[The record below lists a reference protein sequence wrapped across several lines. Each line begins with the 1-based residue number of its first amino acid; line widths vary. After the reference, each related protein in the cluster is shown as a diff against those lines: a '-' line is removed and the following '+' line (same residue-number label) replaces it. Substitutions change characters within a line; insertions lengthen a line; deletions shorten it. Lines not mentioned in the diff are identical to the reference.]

1 MANRK
6 PLSKKMRFE
15 VFKRDKFTCQYCG
28 RTAPDVILEVDHIK
42 PVAEG
47 GTNDLINLVTSCK
60 DCNRGKGKRELSDDS
75 AVKVQ
80 QEQLKEL
87 AKKSEQLEMMLKWK
101 DELLSL
107 GDREASAICDY
118 INETYRL
125 IVGEGGKNQIRIWL
139 KKYSVEELITA
150 TDDAFAR
157 ERFDPVRAFNL
168 IPKCAYYNKNPIRW
182 DIRQVL
188 YLRKILLNRINN
200 VSKPV
205 AYALIERALY
215 QESVPFEDVKTICC
229 TCRTWTE
236 FKERIGECFT
246 DETDQ

>member
-6 PLSKKMRFE
+6 PISKKMRFE

-42 PVAEG
+42 PVAKG

-87 AKKSEQLEMMLKWK
+87 AKKSEQLEMMVKWK
-101 DELLSL
+101 DELLEL
-107 GDREASAICDY
+107 GDREVDFIASY
-118 INETYRL
+118 ISDTYG
-125 IVGEGGKNQIRIWL
+125 VDVSDHGKSNIRIWL
-139 KKYSVEELITA
+139 KKYSADELVSAI
-150 TDDAFAR
+150 DSAFSKGYEA
-157 ERFDPVRAFNL
+157 EKAFCE
-168 IPKCAYYNKNPIRW
+168 IPKCAYYNKHPIRW

-188 YLRKILLNRINN
+188 YLRKILLNRIRN
-200 VSKPV
+200 VSYPV

-236 FKERIGECFT
+236 FKERIGEYFT

>member
-87 AKKSEQLEMMLKWK
+87 AKKSEQLEMMIKWK
-101 DELLSL
+101 DELLAL
-107 GDREASAICDY
+107 GDREVDVICDY
-118 INETYRL
+118 INETYSCT
-125 IVGEGGKNQIRIWL
+125 VHESGKKQIKIWL
-139 KKYSVEELITA
+139 KKYSVEELISA
-150 TDDAFAR
+150 VDDAFTR
-157 ERFDPVRAFNL
+157 ERFEPNKAFDM
-168 IPKCAYYNKNPIRW
+168 IPKCAYYNKNPLQW
-182 DIRQVL
+182 DVKQVL
-188 YLRKILLNRINN
+188 YLRRILINRLSYIN
-200 VSKPV
+200 KPQ

-215 QESVPFEDVKTICC
+215 QESMPFERVKTLCC
-229 TCRTWTE
+229 TCRTWSE
-236 FKERIGECFT
+236 FKEWIEECFT

>member
-6 PLSKKMRFE
+6 PISKKMRFE

-87 AKKSEQLEMMLKWK
+87 AKKSEQLEMMVKWK
-101 DELLSL
+101 DELLAL
-107 GDREASAICDY
+107 GDREVDFIASY
-118 INETYRL
+118 ISDTYG
-125 IVGEGGKNQIRIWL
+125 VEASDHGKSNIRIWL
-139 KKYSVEELITA
+139 KKYSADELVSAI
-150 TDDAFAR
+150 DSAFSKGYEAEKAFR
-157 ERFDPVRAFNL
+157 E
-168 IPKCAYYNKNPIRW
+168 IPKCAYYNKHPIRW
-182 DIRQVL
+182 DIKQVL
-188 YLRKILLNRINN
+188 YLRRILLNRINN

-215 QESVPFEDVKTICC
+215 QESVPVEDVKTICC

>member
-6 PLSKKMRFE
+6 PISKKMRFE

-28 RTAPDVILEVDHIK
+28 RTVPDVILEVDHIK

-60 DCNRGKGKRELSDDS
+60 DCNRGKGKRKISDNS
-75 AVKVQ
+75 AVKRQ

-87 AKKSEQLEMMLKWK
+87 AEKSEQLEMMVKWK
-101 DELLSL
+101 DELLAL
-107 GDREASAICDY
+107 GNKEVDILCDY
-118 INETYRL
+118 IGQTYKCTVQGPGRD
-125 IVGEGGKNQIRIWL
+125 KMRIWL
-139 KKYSVEELITA
+139 KKYNIKELINA
-150 TDDAFAR
+150 IDNAFAR
-157 ERFDPVRAFNL
+157 ERFNSARAFDL

-182 DIRQVL
+182 DIQQVL
-188 YLRKILLNRINN
+188 YLRKILTNRINN
-200 VSKPV
+200 VSRTV
-205 AYALIERALY
+205 AYTMIERALY
-215 QESVPFEDVKTICC
+215 QESVPFDDIKTICC

-236 FKERIGECFT
+236 FKERIGEYFT

>member
-60 DCNRGKGKRELSDDS
+60 DCNRGKGKRELSDTS

-87 AKKSEQLEMMLKWK
+87 AKKSEQLEMMVKWK
-101 DELLSL
+101 DELLAL
-107 GDREASAICDY
+107 GDREVDFIASY
-118 INETYRL
+118 ISDTYG
-125 IVGEGGKNQIRIWL
+125 VEASDHGKSNIRIWL
-139 KKYSVEELITA
+139 KKYSADELVSAI
-150 TDDAFAR
+150 DSAF
-157 ERFDPVRAFNL
+157 
-168 IPKCAYYNKNPIRW
+168 
-182 DIRQVL
+182 
-188 YLRKILLNRINN
+188 
-200 VSKPV
+200 SK
-205 AYALIERALY
+205 
-215 QESVPFEDVKTICC
+215 
-229 TCRTWTE
+229 
-236 FKERIGECFT
+236 
-246 DETDQ
+246 

>member
-87 AKKSEQLEMMLKWK
+87 AKKSEQLEMMVKWK
-101 DELLSL
+101 DELV
-107 GDREASAICDY
+107 SAID
-118 INETYRL
+118 
-125 IVGEGGKNQIRIWL
+125 
-139 KKYSVEELITA
+139 S
-150 TDDAFAR
+150 AFSKGYEAEKAFR
-157 ERFDPVRAFNL
+157 E
-168 IPKCAYYNKNPIRW
+168 IPKCAYYNKHPIRW
-182 DIRQVL
+182 DIKQVL
-188 YLRKILLNRINN
+188 YLRRILLNRINN

>member
-6 PLSKKMRFE
+6 PISKKMRFE

-87 AKKSEQLEMMLKWK
+87 AKKSEQLEMMVKWK
-101 DELLSL
+101 DELLEL
-107 GDREASAICDY
+107 GDREVDFIASY
-118 INETYRL
+118 ISDTYG
-125 IVGEGGKNQIRIWL
+125 VDASDHGKTNIRIWL
-139 KKYSVEELITA
+139 KKYSVDELVSAI
-150 TDDAFAR
+150 DSAFSKGYGA
-157 ERFDPVRAFNL
+157 EKAFSE
-168 IPKCAYYNKNPIRW
+168 IPKCAYYNRHPVRW
-182 DIRQVL
+182 DIKQVL
-188 YLRKILLNRINN
+188 YLRKILLNRIRN
-200 VSKPV
+200 VSYPV

-236 FKERIGECFT
+236 FKERIGEYFT

>member
-42 PVAEG
+42 PVSKG

-87 AKKSEQLEMMLKWK
+87 AKKSEQLEMMIKWK
-101 DELLSL
+101 DELLAL
-107 GDREASAICDY
+107 GDREVDVICDY
-118 INETYRL
+118 INETYSCTVHESGRNH
-125 IVGEGGKNQIRIWL
+125 IKIWL
-139 KKYSVEELITA
+139 KKYSVEELISA
-150 TDDAFAR
+150 VDDAFTR
-157 ERFDPVRAFNL
+157 ERFEPNKAFDL

-182 DIRQVL
+182 DIQQVL
-188 YLRKILLNRINN
+188 YLRKILLNRIRN

>member
-87 AKKSEQLEMMLKWK
+87 AKKSEQLEMMVKWK

-107 GDREASAICDY
+107 GDREVD
-118 INETYRL
+118 L
-125 IVGEGGKNQIRIWL
+125 IVGYISDTYGVEVTERGRSNIRIWL
-139 KKYSVEELITA
+139 KKYNAEELISA
-150 TDDAFAR
+150 VDGAFSKGYEPEKAFR
-157 ERFDPVRAFNL
+157 E

-182 DIRQVL
+182 DIKQIL
-188 YLRKILLNRINN
+188 YLRKILINRLSYVNN
-200 VSKPV
+200 NH

-215 QESVPFEDVKTICC
+215 QEGVPFEDVKTLCC
-229 TCRTWTE
+229 TCRTWTQ
-236 FKERIGECFT
+236 FKDWIMEYFE